1 MKRVDAS
8 RRCGLLP
15 PGAPT
20 DVMIETS
27 VSSETGACRRV
38 NEDRAFADSSK
49 GIIAVFDGAFREG
62 AGADVALA
70 CTQALTAEQIARGE
84 VTLRSLAHGI
94 DSEIRK
100 TTDPALGPCATTLL
114 VATVLGRVAR
124 VAHVGDGRA
133 YLLRDGSLRQLS
145 TDHTLVAELM
155 ATGSLST
162 AEADQAPNSG
172 VITRA
177 LGFGANAEPDV
188 FEVETQPGDIVVLC
202 TDGVWRWVDEAQM
215 KAALLGGPFVGAAAR
230 VTELSASPGRDNS
243 TVAAVRFTG

>member
-1 MKRVDAS
+1 M
-8 RRCGLLP
+8 
-15 PGAPT
+15 T
-20 DVMIETS
+20 IETS
-27 VSSETGACRRV
+27 VATETGACRRV
-38 NEDRAFADSSK
+38 NEDRGFADASK
-49 GIIAVFDGAFREG
+49 GIIAVFDGAFNDG
-62 AGADVALA
+62 AAAAVALER
-70 CTQALTAEQIARGE
+70 TQALTVEALARGE
-84 VTLRSLAHGI
+84 QTLRSLAHEI

-100 TTDPALGPCATTLL
+100 AADPALGPSATTLL
-114 VATVLGRVAR
+114 VATVHGRLTR

-155 ATGSLST
+155 ATGSLSQ
-162 AEADQAPNSG
+162 AEATDAPNSG

-188 FEVETQPGDIVVLC
+188 FEVETQPGDIVILC

-215 KAALLGGPFVGAAAR
+215 KAALLAGPFAGCAAR

-243 TVAAVRFTG
+243 TVAALRSL